1 MKVSWK
7 SKSTR
12 YGGAFFFI
20 AIILILI
27 WKLSFSTNTLPSF
40 TVQQG
45 DFLIPITTKGEMRA
59 VNSISITVPRARGYS
74 IRITRLIPEGAV
86 VKKGDFLVQFDTS
99 EITETIHKRENELK
113 NAIAELNKL
122 KANIESTR
130 KDLESQ
136 LEMQKYSY
144 EQAEL
149 QLKKMEFESEARRRE
164 EELSMKKAE
173 IALNQA
179 KYRLLAQKAIDK
191 ASLQKAQLT
200 IDQAQSNLDAAK
212 KNLKEMTILSP
223 ANGMVVY
230 NRIWGPSGLQKVKVG
245 DTPWYGQAI
254 LEIPD
259 LSKMYVKTKVNEV
272 DIDRLR
278 KGQLVSV
285 TVDAVPGLELSGKV
299 SSIAALAHNDPAT
312 NNKVFDVNVSLDSTA
327 QQLKPGMTAT
337 CKIITDRLKNVMSVP
352 LESVFEKDGKTIVY
366 VLTPKPKAREV
377 DIGEKNEDFVI
388 IKKGLKPG
396 EKVSLW
402 DPTKPFREM
411 GKELPS
417 EQTKPK
423 SKKRGG
429 SVQRMIIV
437 G

>member
-1 MKVSWK
+1 MKLSWK

-12 YGGAFFFI
+12 YLALSLFI
-20 AIILILI
+20 LIALILI
-27 WKLSFSTNTLPSF
+27 WKLSFSGSTLPSF
-40 TVQQG
+40 AVKQG
-45 DFLIPITTKGEMRA
+45 DFLIPITTTGELQA

-74 IRITRLIPEGAV
+74 IRIIRMVPEGAV

-99 EITETIHKRENELK
+99 EIMQTIHKRENDLK

-122 KANIESTR
+122 RANIESTR
-130 KDLESQ
+130 NDLESQ
-136 LEMQKYSY
+136 LEMQRYSY
-144 EQAEL
+144 QQAKL
-149 QLKKMEFESEARRRE
+149 QLKQMEFESEARRRE

-173 IALNQA
+173 IALKQA
-179 KYRLLAQKAIDK
+179 EYKLQAQKAIDK
-191 ASLQKAQLT
+191 ASLEKAQLSV
-200 IDQAQSNLDAAK
+200 DQAKSNLEAAQ
-212 KNLKEMTILSP
+212 KNLKDMTILSP

-230 NRIWGPSGLQKVKVG
+230 NRIWGSSGLQKVKVG

-259 LSKMYVKTKVNEV
+259 LSKMNVKTKVNEV

-285 TVDAVPGLELSGKV
+285 TVEAVPGLELAGKV
-299 SSIAALAHNDPAT
+299 SSIATLAHNDRAT
-312 NNKVFDVNVSLDSTA
+312 NNKVFDVEVSLDSTT

-337 CKIITDRLKNVMSVP
+337 CKIITDRLKNAIYVP
-352 LESVFEKDGKTIVY
+352 LESVFEKDGHTLVY
-366 VLTPKPKAREV
+366 VLTPKPKKRFVET
-377 DIGEKNEDFVI
+377 GEKNKDFIV
-388 IKKGLKPG
+388 IKKGLKAG

-417 EQTKPK
+417 ESKPK
-423 SKKRGG
+423 SKKKGG
-429 SVQRMIIV
+429 GVRRMIIV

>member
-1 MKVSWK
+1 MKVSWT

-12 YGGAFFFI
+12 YGGISFLI
-20 AIILILI
+20 IIILILI
-27 WKLSFSTNTLPSF
+27 WKLSFSTNALPAF

-45 DFLIPITTKGEMRA
+45 DFLIPITTKGELRA

-144 EQAEL
+144 EQAKL
-149 QLKKMEFESEARRRE
+149 QLKKMEFESEARKRE

-179 KYRLLAQKAIDK
+179 KYKLLAQKAIDK
-191 ASLQKAQLT
+191 ASLQKAQLAV
-200 IDQAQSNLDAAK
+200 DQARSNLEAAQ
-212 KNLKEMTILSP
+212 KNLKDMTILSP

-230 NRIWGPSGLQKVKVG
+230 NRIWGSSGLQKVKVG

-285 TVDAVPGLELSGKV
+285 TVDAVPGLKLSGKV
-299 SSIAALAHNDPAT
+299 SSIAALAHNDRAT
-312 NNKVFDVNVSLDSTA
+312 NTKVFDVDVSLDSTA

-337 CKIITDRLKNVMSVP
+337 CKIITERRKNVISVP

-366 VLTPKPKAREV
+366 ILTPKPKVREV
-377 DIGEKNEDFVI
+377 DTGEKNEDFII

-417 EQTKPK
+417 ESKPK

>member
-1 MKVSWK
+1 MKISWK

-12 YGGAFFFI
+12 YWGAALFI
-20 AIILILI
+20 VIILILV
-27 WKLSFSTNTLPSF
+27 WKLSFSTTTLPSY
-40 TVQQG
+40 TVRRG
-45 DFLIPITTKGEMRA
+45 DFLIPITTKGELQA
-59 VNSISITVPRARGYS
+59 VHSISITVPRTAGYS
-74 IRITRLIPEGAV
+74 LRITRLVPEGAI

-99 EITETIHKRENELK
+99 EIKETIHKRENDLK

-130 KDLESQ
+130 QDLESQ
-136 LEMQKYSY
+136 LEMQQYSY
-144 EQAEL
+144 EQAKL
-149 QLKKMEFESEARRRE
+149 QLKKMEFESEARKRE

-179 KYRLLAQKAIDK
+179 KYRLRAQKAIDK
-191 ASLQKAQLT
+191 ASLQKAQLAV
-200 IDQAQSNLDAAK
+200 DQARSNLEAAQ
-212 KNLKEMTILSP
+212 KNLKDMTFLSP

-230 NRIWGPSGLQKVKVG
+230 NRIWGSSGLQKVKIG
-245 DTPWYGQAI
+245 DTPWYGQSI

-285 TVDAVPGLELSGKV
+285 TVDALPGLELSGKV
-299 SSIAALAHNDPAT
+299 TSIAALAHNDRAT
-312 NNKVFDVNVSLDSTA
+312 NNKVFDVEVSLDSTA
-327 QQLKPGMTAT
+327 ERLKPGMTAT
-337 CKIITDRLKNVMSVP
+337 CKIITDRLKNVISAP
-352 LESVFEKDGKTIVY
+352 LESIFEKDGKTIVY
-366 VLTPKPKAREV
+366 VLTPKPKARKVET
-377 DIGEKNEDFVI
+377 GEKNEDSIVI
-388 IKKGLKPG
+388 KLGLKPG
-396 EKVSLW
+396 EKISLW

-417 EQTKPK
+417 ESKPK
-423 SKKRGG
+423 PKKKGR